1 MLRFAVVAVVVLL
14 IAACSG
20 GAPPSSAPTTGP
32 TAGPTAAP
40 TPTTVASATTAPTAP
55 VGATPSPA
63 PTSGTTAALCGTD
76 WTTSAATC
84 GGDIG
89 DQFLFQCPPGGRDS
103 GIYGTDTYTDDS
115 LVCVAAVHAGLISI
129 AAGGSV
135 TIQLAPGL
143 NTYVSSTRNGVASSS
158 WSSWP
163 TSFVFIGGTAVAPTP
178 SPGPS
183 AAPGTG
189 YGANTLLFSDDFS
202 DTSGGWQTDTGPNGT
217 VAYEAEKLAVDL
229 TASVSYVSTSEP
241 FASTTWDVVRIEATV
256 TATGGDGKNYAGMLC
271 GVTGENAAGAVIG
284 TDGVHA
290 FIQRTGTNYSA
301 LEVTQGVAGS
311 LLQNDVAAR
320 LTLEC
325 AGTSTGPLRLR
336 LSFNGTLVAEHSVET
351 GPQNFQTASAYFEGK
366 TGSSFTLDDVSVFG
380 GDAAGLPP
388 LATGDLAELLAH
400 VPAAFNVNCSEV
412 TTFAAGEVI
421 AAQCTP
427 DIVTGYVT
435 YTLFETD
442 GNASDAWFADLD
454 FFGEGVTGTD
464 CSAGPCLVGY
474 VGTSG
479 LEEGRY
485 FANNYTSI
493 DPNGLIA
500 YWFDGGEMIEA
511 GLAVYD
517 TTFAELYDLALQA
530 GPID

>member
-1 MLRFAVVAVVVLL
+1 MLRSAAFSVAVLVL
-14 IAACSG
+14 AACSG
-20 GAPPSSAPTTGP
+20 GTAPPSAPPSGGP
-32 TAGPTAAP
+32 TAGPTQTA
-40 TPTTVASATTAPTAP
+40 VANATTAPTAP
-55 VGATPSPA
+55 PGATPTSA
-63 PTSGTTAALCGTD
+63 PTTGTTAELCGTD

-84 GGDIG
+84 GGDLG

-103 GIYGTDTYTDDS
+103 GIYGTDTYTNDS

-135 TIQLAPGL
+135 TIQLTPGL
-143 NTYVSSTRNGVASSS
+143 NTYVASTRNGVASSS
-158 WSSWP
+158 WGSWP
-163 TSFVFIGGTAVAPTP
+163 ASFVFVGGTAVAPTP
-178 SPGPS
+178 SPAPS
-183 AAPGTG
+183 AAAGTG

-202 DTSGGWQTDTGPNGT
+202 DTSGGWATDSGPSGT
-217 VAYEAEKLAVDL
+217 IAYESEKLAVDL
-229 TASVSYVSTSEP
+229 AADVSYISTSGP
-241 FASTTWDVVRIEATV
+241 IDATPWDVVRIEATL
-256 TATGGDGKNYAGMLC
+256 TATGGDGANYAGLLC
-271 GVTGENAAGAVIG
+271 GASAEDAAGAVVG

-290 FIQRTGTNYSA
+290 FIQRTGTNYTA

-311 LLQNDVAAR
+311 LFQNDVAAR

-336 LSFNGTLVAEHSVET
+336 LSFDGTLVDEYSGTT
-351 GPQNFQTASAYFEGK
+351 GPQNFQTASAYVEGK

-380 GDAAGLPP
+380 GFAAGLPP

-400 VPAAFNVNCSEV
+400 VPAAFNVNCHEV

-421 AAQCTP
+421 AASCTP
-427 DIVTGYVT
+427 DIVSGYVT

-442 GNASDAWFADLD
+442 GHASDAWLADLD
-454 FFGEGVTGTD
+454 FFGNGVTGSD
-464 CSAGPCLVGY
+464 CAAGPCLVAY

-479 LEEGRY
+479 LVEGRY
-485 FANNYTSI
+485 FSNNYTGV

-500 YWFDGGEMIEA
+500 YWFDAGEKIEA
-511 GLAVYD
+511 GLTVYD

-530 GPID
+530 GPIH